1 MNKPKAIGTAAES
14 AVVKYL
20 HSIGYTPQTAMRKTL
35 SGASDVG
42 DVWCH
47 HAYGTLIIEVKG
59 GEQAKSASHGQIEAW
74 LAEAVREADNARLD
88 TVVLPVLVTQTRG
101 VGLPRAGDWR
111 AWVRASDFFGPGNAA
126 SNYPICFRLRDL
138 MSEYEARAA

>member
-20 HSIGYTPQTAMRKTL
+20 HSIGYTTLTAMRKTL

-47 HAYGTLIIEVKG
+47 HAHGTLIIEVKG
-59 GEQAKSASHGQIEAW
+59 GESAKSASHGQIVAW
-74 LAEAVREADNARLD
+74 LAEAAREADNARLD

-101 VGLPRAGDWR
+101 VGLPRAGEWR
-111 AWVRASDFFGPGNAA
+111 AWVRASDFFGPGEA
-126 SNYPICFRLRDL
+126 SGDYPIGFRLCDL
-138 MSEYEARAA
+138 MSEYESRAA